1 MIVVTGGAGFIG
13 SNIVRAL
20 NRDGI
25 VDILVVDNLSNA
37 AKVAN
42 LSGLVI
48 RDYMDKREFLEAIQ
62 SGGTFDRI
70 TTIFHEGACSDTMA
84 TDGQYILHNNF
95 TYSKALFH
103 FCQRHKAQF
112 IYASSA
118 SVYGGGSE
126 FSEDRSNE
134 SALNVYAWSKLLFDN
149 YVRQSSGQSARPSSL
164 VTPGI
169 QCVGLRYF
177 NVYGPGEFH
186 KERMASVAWHFNNQY
201 RDKQTINLFAGTDG
215 YQNGEQLRDFIHVDD
230 VVSVNLYFMN
240 HPELSGIYNV
250 GTGRAQSFNQ
260 VALAVI
266 NFHRNRQGLMAIDLR
281 EAVDSGQVHYV
292 AMPEALVGRYQNF
305 TEADLTRLRSA
316 GYEEDFDDIETG
328 IDRYLS

>member
-20 NRDGI
+20 NRNGI

-42 LSGLVI
+42 LSKLVI
-48 RDYMDKREFLEAIQ
+48 RDYMDKYEFLGAIQ
-62 SGGTFDRI
+62 SGRSFDRI
-70 TTIFHEGACSDTMA
+70 TTVFHQGACSDTMA
-84 TDGQYILHNNF
+84 TDGKYVLQNNF
-95 TYSKALFH
+95 TFSKTLFH

-118 SVYGGGSE
+118 SVYGSGSG

-149 YVRQSSGQSARPSSL
+149 YIRQSGNHPTSPGSPEIS
-164 VTPGI
+164 GI

-186 KERMASVAWHFNNQY
+186 KGRMASVAWHFNNQY
-201 RDKQTINLFAGTDG
+201 REKQTVNLFAGTDG
-215 YQNGEQLRDFIHVDD
+215 YRNGEQLRDFIHVDD
-230 VVSVNLYFMN
+230 VVDVNLYFMN

-266 NFHRNRQGLMAIDLR
+266 NFHRNRQGLAAVSLQ
-281 EAVDSGQVHYV
+281 EAVDCGRIHYV
-292 AMPEALVGRYQNF
+292 AMPETLVGRYQNF
-305 TEADLTRLRSA
+305 TEADLVRLRSV

-328 IDRYLS
+328 INKYLS

>member
-13 SNIVRAL
+13 SNIVTAL
-20 NRDGI
+20 NRNGI

-37 AKVAN
+37 EKVAN
-42 LSGLVI
+42 LSKLMI
-48 RDYMDKREFLEAIQ
+48 RDYMDKHEFLEIIK
-62 SGGTFDRI
+62 SGNPFDRI
-70 TTIFHEGACSDTMA
+70 TTVFHQGACSDTMA
-84 TDGQYILHNNF
+84 TDGKYVLHNNF
-95 TYSKALFH
+95 TYSKTLFH

-118 SVYGGGSE
+118 SVYGRGSE
-126 FSEDRSNE
+126 FLEDTSSE

-149 YVRQSSGQSARPSSL
+149 YIRH
-164 VTPGI
+164 PGNHRDSPGV

-186 KERMASVAWHFNNQY
+186 KARMASVAWNFNNQY
-201 RDKQTINLFAGTDG
+201 RGKQTVNLFAGTDG

-230 VVSVNLYFMN
+230 VVNVNLYFMN

-266 NFHRNRQGLMAIDLR
+266 NLHRSRQELTAIDLR
-281 EAVDSGQVHYV
+281 EAVDSGRINYIS
-292 AMPEALVGRYQNF
+292 MPETLVGRYQNF
-305 TEADLTRLRSA
+305 TEADLTRLRSV
-316 GYEEDFDDIETG
+316 GYEEDFDNIETG
-328 IDRYLS
+328 IAKYL

>member
-13 SNIVRAL
+13 SNIVKAL
-20 NRDGI
+20 NRNG
-25 VDILVVDNLSNA
+25 VFDILVVDNLSNVE
-37 AKVAN
+37 KVAN
-42 LSGLVI
+42 LSKRII

-62 SGGTFDRI
+62 SDNPFDRI
-70 TTIFHEGACSDTMA
+70 TAVFHQGACSDTLA
-84 TDGQYILHNNF
+84 ADGKYVLQNNF

-118 SVYGGGSE
+118 SVYGSGAE
-126 FSEDRSNE
+126 FSEDTSSE

-149 YVRQSSGQSARPSSL
+149 YIRQSGNRPGNSG
-164 VTPGI
+164 T

-186 KERMASVAWHFNNQY
+186 KARMASVARHFNNQY
-201 RDKQTINLFAGTDG
+201 REKQTVNLFAGTGG
-215 YQNGEQLRDFIHVDD
+215 YQNGEQARDFIHVDD
-230 VVSVNLYFMN
+230 VVNVNLYFMN

-250 GTGRAQSFNQ
+250 GTGRARSFNQ

-266 NFHRNRQGLMAIDLR
+266 NFHRNRRGLTTIDLP
-281 EAVDSGQVHYV
+281 EAVDSGQINYI
-292 AMPEALVGRYQNF
+292 AMPESLVGRYQNF

-316 GYEEDFDDIETG
+316 GYEEDFYDIETG
-328 IDRYLS
+328 ITKYLS